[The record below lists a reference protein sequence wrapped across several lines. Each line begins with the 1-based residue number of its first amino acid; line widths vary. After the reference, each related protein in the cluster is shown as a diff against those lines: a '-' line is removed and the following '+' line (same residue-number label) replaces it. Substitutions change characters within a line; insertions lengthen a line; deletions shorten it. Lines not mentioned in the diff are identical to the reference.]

1 MSRIRFQCATCGQ
14 KYDSRKQ
21 CRKHQRKQSPP
32 HVGII
37 QVFSQD
43 KKIKVNKPAS
53 KTNKPKKVQ
62 KKGDRAKG
70 TRSGTFTRQDGT
82 IHPTYKAGVIRIL
95 KEDWEKIEELLPDGA
110 RHEIVEETQHHLIY
124 FTGEA
129 YSEIDFLMYENN
141 FCEQEMYYEDLIHAL
156 NNYTDEEKIKI
167 LDTCELQTSVI
178 TEIDN
183 QVIKCAV
190 GEGAEQGM
198 PIGELKEE
206 IKGLKGLAI
215 VYGKFKR
222 PARATTPTYS
232 YGRGK
237 KTTPTKKVG
246 GGDTLSI
253 PKKPAGQKS
262 LNDFVPPQNDSI
274 FDEKWHWS
282 MQAEDIGMG
291 FYDDYY
297 SYSRPTATVSVAPI
311 EPKYHPVYGI
321 KGLELQVDRYV
332 DLTPLIEADEAE
344 VKEAESKMECPPATQ
359 DVAINTKNRNATI
372 KNFGYGPLNVDE
384 PGDFWEKIAKQWK
397 TTVKAAKKSKCG
409 NCVAFDESPRM
420 KDCMPGETSDGDG
433 TLGYCWM
440 HHFKC
445 HSARTCDTW
454 AKGGPITTDKVSEG
468 WQERAFAKPKA
479 SKVATEAGKAT
490 AKASESFEASEGGF
504 KLNVATLPV
513 DDAYEYAKEEFDK
526 RGKKLEDYIPHFY
539 ESYQSLQD
547 ACASAIDIPRI
558 EMPVIDPEQ
567 LNLFQKSLIAGQLD
581 VYRPYA
587 EGRDELYSPK
597 DLYGDTERAFQYLY
611 LGLQDGIIQDDVV
624 DASIVRNSVGL
635 LRPTQSEIWLEKLIT
650 NIIQFGNPSEKGGGA
665 FNQGSMIVNKTL
677 AISSDGYILD
687 GHHRF
692 AQIMLVNPSL
702 RVLTLQI
709 GLPIRILL
717 KVATPYGNAIG
728 NDQRG

>member
-1 MSRIRFQCATCGQ
+1 
-14 KYDSRKQ
+14 
-21 CRKHQRKQSPP
+21 
-32 HVGII
+32 
-37 QVFSQD
+37 
-43 KKIKVNKPAS
+43 
-53 KTNKPKKVQ
+53 
-62 KKGDRAKG
+62 
-70 TRSGTFTRQDGT
+70 
-82 IHPTYKAGVIRIL
+82 
-95 KEDWEKIEELLPDGA
+95 
-110 RHEIVEETQHHLIY
+110 
-124 FTGEA
+124 
-129 YSEIDFLMYENN
+129 
-141 FCEQEMYYEDLIHAL
+141 
-156 NNYTDEEKIKI
+156 
-167 LDTCELQTSVI
+167 
-178 TEIDN
+178 
-183 QVIKCAV
+183 
-190 GEGAEQGM
+190 
-198 PIGELKEE
+198 
-206 IKGLKGLAI
+206 
-215 VYGKFKR
+215 
-222 PARATTPTYS
+222 
-232 YGRGK
+232 
-237 KTTPTKKVG
+237 
-246 GGDTLSI
+246 
-253 PKKPAGQKS
+253 
-262 LNDFVPPQNDSI
+262 
-274 FDEKWHWS
+274 
-282 MQAEDIGMG
+282 MQAEEYGRG
-291 FYDDYY
+291 FYDDYYY

-468 WQERAFAKPKA
+468 WQERAFAKSEK
-479 SKVATEAGKAT
+479 KEAET
-490 AKASESFEASEGGF
+490 FEASEGGF

-547 ACASAIDIPRI
+547 ACSSAIDIPRI

-587 EGRDELYSPK
+587 EGRDEIYSPK

-665 FNQGSMIVNKTL
+665 FTQGSMIVNKTL